1 MRKTYSKLLTV
12 VVPCY
17 NEQKTI
23 GKVVSIIKKSLK
35 ISKIF
40 NYEIIIV
47 NDAST
52 DKTINELNKIK
63 EKKLKIVNNYKNL
76 GLGKSVLK
84 GYKLAKGKYCM
95 YVPGDNTHPVQGLVM
110 ILKKINFLKEEL
122 IIPYVKDNRSR
133 HFLRVLLSSIF
144 TITVNFLFNLKIPYY
159 NSLAVYPVSKIKK
172 IKKVNGDFSFQAQ
185 LIIILI
191 KKFRLHYKF
200 VGTIIKENKEFFS
213 NAVRLKNILLVI
225 KSIIRLNFNFNKK

>member
-1 MRKTYSKLLTV
+1 MKNSYSKLLSII
-12 VVPCY
+12 VPCY
-17 NEQKTI
+17 NEQNTI
-23 GKVVSIIKKSLK
+23 GKVVLIIKKSLK
-35 ISKIF
+35 LSKLS

-52 DKTINELNKIK
+52 DKTGDELNKIK
-63 EKKLKIVNNYKNL
+63 RKKIKIVNNYKNL
-76 GLGKSVLK
+76 GLGNSVIK

-95 YVPGDNTHPVQGLVM
+95 YVPGDNTHPVKGLVM
-110 ILKKINFLKEEL
+110 ILKKINFSREEL
-122 IIPYVKDNRSR
+122 IIPYVKDNKSR
-133 HFLRVLLSSIF
+133 HFLRIFLSNVF
-144 TITVNFLFNLKIPYY
+144 TVIVNFLFNLKIPYY

-172 IKKVNGDFSFQAQ
+172 IKNVNGDFSFQAQ

-191 KKFRLHYKF
+191 KRFGLKYKL

-225 KSIIRLNFNFNKK
+225 KSIIRLNYRF